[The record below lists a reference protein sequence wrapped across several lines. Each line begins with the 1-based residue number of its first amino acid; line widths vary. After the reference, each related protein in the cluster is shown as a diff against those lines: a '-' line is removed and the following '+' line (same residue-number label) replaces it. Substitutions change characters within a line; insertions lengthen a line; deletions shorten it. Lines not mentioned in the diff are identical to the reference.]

1 MILLTVLLII
11 LAILIILAGAFV
23 VIPLEFGLEIDKTA
37 NNTKIYLCFKVF
49 KIPFRIRL
57 NDKDDKKERKKQA
70 EKREKFSFRV
80 FLDKVETLKEV
91 YRDSKVEIRHMLS
104 YAREHLSINRVDF
117 RIHFGFDNAATTGIS
132 TGVAWGA
139 GSFILKVIDEIIG
152 IKKINMQV
160 DPDFNNKIFEIYSKT
175 ILIMRPIH
183 FIIIYRRIVKTYK
196 YVKNKIN
203 NKKGGA

>member
-11 LAILIILAGAFV
+11 SAILIILAGAFV
-23 VIPLEFGLEIDKTA
+23 VMPLEFGLEIDKTA
-37 NNTKIYLCFKVF
+37 NSTKIYLCFKVF

-70 EKREKFSFRV
+70 EKREKFSFRA
-80 FLDKVETLKEV
+80 FLDNVETLKEV
-91 YRDSKVEIRHMLS
+91 YRDSNVEIRHMLS

-152 IKKINMQV
+152 IKKINMKV

>member
-1 MILLTVLLII
+1 MLTVLLII

-37 NNTKIYLCFKVF
+37 NSTKIYLCFKVF

-57 NDKDDKKERKKQA
+57 NDKEDKKREKKQP
-70 EKREKFSFRV
+70 KRKEKFSFRA
-80 FLDKVETLKEV
+80 FLDNVETLKEV

-132 TGVAWGA
+132 TGAVWGA